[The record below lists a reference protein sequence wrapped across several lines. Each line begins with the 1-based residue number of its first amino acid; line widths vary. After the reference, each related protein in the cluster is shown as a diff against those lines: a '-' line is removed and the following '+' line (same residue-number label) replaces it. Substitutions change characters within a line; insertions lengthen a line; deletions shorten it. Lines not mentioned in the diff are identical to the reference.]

1 MERKQ
6 KIPRKI
12 QLPKF
17 AKRTPDPDEKK
28 NKPTEKHRLNYRIEV
43 NTIFSYYMPI

>member
-28 NKPTEKHRLNYRIEV
+28 KTPQKNIG
-43 NTIFSYYMPI
+43 